1 MFKRA
6 TFSITVVLL
15 GWGSALAGGRI
26 LDGAPLSSNNA
37 QKWCIAQLGNVPNWD
52 GPADP
57 ECKMVW
63 RVLAER
69 NGRTLYSARYAWPSR
84 VRSKEPLRVLTEVLY
99 EGVAGSRVVRRLY
112 AIQEDEA
119 HVRLEPLRVL
129 KIGGVPVIE
138 SRVCMSDT
146 GECGRELTAWAHDLV
161 EPIED
166 YTVTDIRS
174 RLPKGYDLKMNPNLD
189 LAAMS
194 GSGKAWAR
202 GDADCCPT
210 GAIEFTLR
218 LDGRELHVEDLQ
230 FERLPS

>member
-1 MFKRA
+1 MFERA
-6 TFSITVVLL
+6 TFAVAVVLV
-15 GWGSALAGGRI
+15 GWGSALASGQI
-26 LDGAPLSSNNA
+26 LDGAPVSINNA
-37 QKWCIAQLGNVPNWD
+37 SRWCIAQLGSVPNWD

-84 VRSKEPLRVLTEVLY
+84 TRSKEPLRVLTEVLY
-99 EGVAGSRVVRRLY
+99 EGIPGSRVVRRLF

-138 SRVCMSDT
+138 SRVCMSGT
-146 GECGRELTAWAHDLV
+146 GECGRELAAWAHDLV
-161 EPIED
+161 ETIED

-174 RLPKGYDLKMNPNLD
+174 RLPKGYDLKMNPDLD

-194 GSGKAWAR
+194 GSGKAWAKS
-202 GDADCCPT
+202 DADCCPT
-210 GAIEFTLR
+210 AAIEFTLR
-218 LDGRELHVEDLQ
+218 LDGRELHVEELKFQ
-230 FERLPS
+230 RLPA